1 MPINPNDLARIIS
14 EMSKT
19 LQEMGETHLKTVESI
34 LSEQIDLNKKTAKER
49 ELQEQRDAI
58 AASNAKKQAIDKE
71 SLETKSISYQKDIA
85 KLLLVNLEDSTDS
98 FKKYTLKGLNKLG
111 FGDTI
116 EKIQT
121 ARKIINAPT
130 EFLKSALTKKT
141 EKKEIGTVSVKKDLL
156 IKGSK
161 FDTVSLSSKGSVF
174 INSNKLSYKS
184 QDQTT
189 EEDFTRHDNDNPEQ
203 TELKLLRSI
212 DDKLSKLKLGGDGGL
227 FDLLAKGLPKLLSMA
242 GTAATVGE
250 AGAAGAAGVGI
261 ASKLGKWFPKLGKFG
276 ETAGKVLTKVK
287 NPKVAIPLMAGTA
300 LLGGIGYMSSN
311 EGADQPPTQTQ
322 PQEVEGRY
330 SGGTVKKGTPYV
342 VGEKGQELFMPDT
355 NGTIIPNDK
364 LKESSL
370 GTKKS
375 LLDAFKTV
383 VGAVNTKFKS
393 FKEIIIEAW
402 QKIKNYVLGVY
413 NNAKDT
419 VKEKVQTVLSAPKTA
434 FNYVKN
440 LITGTPQETPTTP
453 PPVGT
458 QQVTNQILV
467 PPATTQNNVGP
478 STPDVGTLPQRY
490 HGEYNVPDTRLYKV
504 HNDEMVVPAHQAEI
518 VRSAAEL
525 NSNYSLPSSV
535 PQQTKKM
542 KLDEGFW
549 INKFVPAF
557 ANAIKVDKRRDNK
570 RNNFVSDAFGI
581 L

>member
-49 ELQEQRDAI
+49 ELQEQRDAL
-58 AASNAKKQAIDKE
+58 AVSNAKKQADDKE

-85 KLLLVNLEDSTDS
+85 KLLLVNLEDSTGS
-98 FKKYTLKGLNKLG
+98 FKKYSLKGLNKLG

-130 EFLKSALTKKT
+130 EFLKSVLSKKT

-174 INSNKLSYKS
+174 INSNKLSYKTQES
-184 QDQTT
+184 S
-189 EEDFTRHDNDNPEQ
+189 EEDFTRHDVDSPEQ

-261 ASKLGKWFPKLGKFG
+261 ASKLGRWFPKLGKFG

-287 NPKVAIPLMAGTA
+287 NPKVAIPLIAGTA
-300 LLGGIGYMSSN
+300 LLGGIGYMTSK
-311 EGADQPPTQTQ
+311 EDAAGQQPDQAQ
-322 PQEVEGRY
+322 PQEVEGKY
-330 SGGTVKKGTPYV
+330 AGGTVKKGTPYV

-375 LLDAFKTV
+375 LLDAFKTI

-393 FKEIIIEAW
+393 FKDIIIEAW
-402 QKIKNYVLGVY
+402 QKIKDYVSGIY
-413 NNAKDT
+413 NQAKDT
-419 VKEKVQTVLSAPKTA
+419 VKEKVQTVLNAPKAA

-440 LITGTPQETPTTP
+440 LIKFLR
-453 PPVGT
+453 
-458 QQVTNQILV
+458 LV
-467 PPATTQNNVGP
+467 
-478 STPDVGTLPQRY
+478 
-490 HGEYNVPDTRLYKV
+490 
-504 HNDEMVVPAHQAEI
+504 I
-518 VRSAAEL
+518 
-525 NSNYSLPSSV
+525 
-535 PQQTKKM
+535 
-542 KLDEGFW
+542 
-549 INKFVPAF
+549 
-557 ANAIKVDKRRDNK
+557 
-570 RNNFVSDAFGI
+570 
-581 L
+581 